1 MSTHFPADESDRPPS
16 VLLGFRGE
24 NVRSFRDAFE
34 LSLLATPMAEP
45 AYVRHMPWRPGGKNI
60 GVLPAAAVYGANASG
75 KSNVL
80 RVMSDM
86 RTHVLFSFRN
96 RHPEGG
102 FQRRGFHL
110 GADPS
115 APSRYEVELLLDG
128 VRTEYGFVADNE
140 RVLEEW
146 AVHYPHGKPAALFQR
161 QGDDVELG
169 AKIRSQAR
177 NTLSLLRSNSLFL
190 SVDAAVKNPVLSGLS
205 SWFQRNLVLAE
216 AESRQLRQAVTT
228 EMLEDEKMREG
239 VLDFLRKADLG
250 ICNARRIEMDPVLRE
265 RFKRA
270 LRIMEGLEAEP
281 EIGDEGPEI
290 FPFQVRLT
298 HGGAL
303 GPIEFETEDESLG
316 TLVWFGLVGP
326 ILQSLARGTVFLA
339 DELDSSLHPDL
350 VGQLVR
356 LFQDPETNPR
366 RAQLIFNSH
375 DATLLGDSAGH
386 RPLGRDQVWF
396 TEKDGTTGVS
406 RLYALSDLDPRK
418 GEAVS
423 RRYLAGRYGARPI
436 VSHEEFAAAADLIL
450 STTR

>member
-1 MSTHFPADESDRPPS
+1 MSTNQAGEHGPPS

-24 NVRSFRDAFE
+24 NLRSFRDSFE
-34 LSLLATPMAEP
+34 LSLLATSMAEP
-45 AYVRHMPWRPGGKNI
+45 EYVRHMPWRPGGKPI
-60 GVLPAAAVYGANASG
+60 GVLPAAAMYGPNASG

-86 RTHVLFSFRN
+86 RAHVLFSFRN
-96 RHPEGG
+96 RDPDGS
-102 FQRRGFHL
+102 FQRRGFLL
-110 GADPS
+110 GADQT
-115 APSRYEVELLLDG
+115 APSRYEVDLLLEG
-128 VRTEYGFVADNE
+128 VRTEYGFVADSS

-146 AVHYPHGKPAALFQR
+146 AVHYPRGKPALLFQR
-161 QGDDVELG
+161 EGDHVELG
-169 AKIRSQAR
+169 ATIRSQAR
-177 NTLSLLRSNSLFL
+177 STLELLLPSNALFL
-190 SVDAAVKNPVLSGLS
+190 SVDAAVKRPALGTLS

-216 AESRQLRQAVTT
+216 ADSRQVRQALTT
-228 EMLEDEKMREG
+228 EMLEDKNMRQG

-250 ICNARRIEMDPVLRE
+250 VCNARRIEMDPVLRD
-265 RFKRA
+265 RYRRA
-270 LRIMEGLEAEP
+270 LRIIEGLEAEP
-281 EIGDEGPEI
+281 EGGDDGPEI
-290 FPFQVRLT
+290 FPFQVRLE
-298 HGGAL
+298 HDGAA

-326 ILQSLARGTVFLA
+326 ILQALARGTVFLA

-350 VGQLVR
+350 VRQLVQ

-396 TEKDGTTGVS
+396 TEKDSRTGAS
-406 RLYALSDLDPRK
+406 RLYALADLDPRK

-423 RRYLAGRYGARPI
+423 RRYLSGRYGARPI
-436 VSHEEFAAAADLIL
+436 VSHEEFAAAADLVL
-450 STTR
+450 STTQ

>member
-1 MSTHFPADESDRPPS
+1 MSTTFQADEHGPAPS

-24 NVRSFRDAFE
+24 NLRSFRDSFE

-45 AYVRHMPWRPGGKNI
+45 EYVRHVPWRPGGKSI
-60 GVLPAAAVYGANASG
+60 GVLPVAAVYGPNASG

-86 RTHVLFSFRN
+86 RSHVLFSFRN
-96 RHPEGG
+96 RDPEGS
-102 FQRRGFHL
+102 FQRRGFLL
-110 GADPS
+110 GADQS
-115 APSRYEVELLLDG
+115 APSRYEVELLLEG
-128 VRTEYGFVADNE
+128 VRTEYGFIVDST

-146 AVHYPHGKPAALFQR
+146 AVHYPRGKPAQLFR
-161 QGDDVELG
+161 REGDDVELG
-169 AKIRSQAR
+169 TAIRSQAR
-177 NTLSLLRSNSLFL
+177 STLSLLPSNALFL
-190 SVDAAVKNPVLSGLS
+190 SVDAAVKHPALGSLSN
-205 SWFQRNLVLAE
+205 WVQRNLALAE
-216 AESRQLRQAVTT
+216 AESRQLRQTLTT
-228 EMLEDEKMREG
+228 EMLEDKNMREG

-250 ICNARRIEMDPVLRE
+250 VCNARRIEMDPVMRD
-265 RFKRA
+265 RYKRA
-270 LRIMEGLEAEP
+270 LRIIEGLEAEP
-281 EIGDEGPEI
+281 EGADDGPDI
-290 FPFQVRLT
+290 VSFQVRLT
-298 HGGAL
+298 HEGAA

-326 ILQSLARGTVFLA
+326 ILQALARGTVFLA

-350 VGQLVR
+350 VHQLVQ

-396 TEKDGTTGVS
+396 TEKESTAGVS
-406 RLYALSDLDPRK
+406 RLYALADLDPRK

-423 RRYLAGRYGARPI
+423 KRYLAGRYGARPI
-436 VSHEEFAAAADLIL
+436 VSHEEFAAAADLVL